1 MPRPYQ
7 HRAPI
12 RAGLPERLVALPDG
26 PQAGEDAEEASAR
39 RSMLFTNT
47 FGAEFAKG
55 FAEDVDVEPEPAGE
69 RFRHRRL

>member
-1 MPRPYQ
+1 
-7 HRAPI
+7 
-12 RAGLPERLVALPDG
+12 
-26 PQAGEDAEEASAR
+26 
-39 RSMLFTNT
+39 MLFTNT